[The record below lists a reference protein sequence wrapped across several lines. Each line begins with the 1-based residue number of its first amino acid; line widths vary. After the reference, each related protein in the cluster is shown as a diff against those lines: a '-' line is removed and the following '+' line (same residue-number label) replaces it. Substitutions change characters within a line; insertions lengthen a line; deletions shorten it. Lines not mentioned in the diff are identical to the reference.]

1 MNKILYAVLVA
12 AVGFGTA
19 NAQQKMMKI
28 EYKDGT
34 EELRNVSEV
43 SKITFINEGQV
54 DPSTKMVDLG
64 LSVKWA
70 TYNVGASN
78 PWEAGNFY
86 AYGEIEPKS
95 EYTLESYKWYY
106 DWEGED
112 HDQWEEYLKLG
123 ATITGTNYDVAHVK
137 WGDQWRIPT
146 RDEWREL
153 INNCEFT

>member
-12 AVGFGTA
+12 AVGFATP

-78 PWEAGNFY
+78 PWEEGNFY

-95 EYTLESYKWYY
+95 EYTLENYKWAC
-106 DWEGED
+106 DRDGED
-112 HDQWEEYLKLG
+112 HEEL
-123 ATITGTNYDVAHVK
+123 
-137 WGDQWRIPT
+137 
-146 RDEWREL
+146 
-153 INNCEFT
+153 

>member
-64 LSVKWA
+64 LSVNGLHTTSAPPTPGKQA
-70 TYNVGASN
+70 TSTLTAKSSLRAS
-78 PWEAGNFY
+78 
-86 AYGEIEPKS
+86 
-95 EYTLESYKWYY
+95 TLSRPTN
-106 DWEGED
+106 G
-112 HDQWEEYLKLG
+112 
-123 ATITGTNYDVAHVK
+123 TTTGKAKTTTNGK
-137 WGDQWRIPT
+137 T
-146 RDEWREL
+146 
-153 INNCEFT
+153 T